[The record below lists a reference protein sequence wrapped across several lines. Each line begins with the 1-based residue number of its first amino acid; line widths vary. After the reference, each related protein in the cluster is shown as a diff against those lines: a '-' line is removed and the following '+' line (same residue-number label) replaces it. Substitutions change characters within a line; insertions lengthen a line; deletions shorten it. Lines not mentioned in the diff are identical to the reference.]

1 MHRYRLS
8 LMFRITFLLLAL
20 ALVSACGTIEIR
32 VEMPG
37 ESPTGTPPGAP
48 DEGDTAGD
56 VPIEIVVTA
65 QLTPPPSQEGTPVLA
80 AMTPTPLPT
89 SGSAATPEPA
99 PWTAGPAFTPMPASE
114 YPAPAGLQV
123 AFVRDGQLW
132 LWTAGTGEAVALA
145 SVGDTGG
152 QVKLS
157 DDGVLVAFVREDAL
171 WAVDSDGSGERQ
183 LLSTADL
190 DASAP
195 SDDEGGEFYYSPD
208 GSRIAVVTPGEIRL
222 VDADGGQR
230 AQVLTYTP
238 VNTGSEYRFYAQPV
252 WASDGRSL
260 RVAIPP
266 PVPHAQPAEQTTV
279 WQIAT
284 DGTAARMLGSI
295 DAAPLAGTD
304 AIAFSPNLEFVGYAQ
319 IRQAEGASPAEA
331 EPWLEVRRLAN
342 DDWQAYPYAGNLI
355 RWAPDSRRFAF
366 LAGRE
371 SPQLRIGQWSGDT
384 LPGSLDP
391 GTAVLDVRWVDAEHY
406 LVVARSGAQRG
417 PAQGG
422 WDLVLADLQG
432 ASTVLASMAGYPVY
446 DLAVVLPAGRPG
458 PTVSPT
464 PVASV
469 PGLVYQTDS
478 GLWIDRGRERAQI
491 LERHV
496 AELSPDGVQ
505 ALYVEGSGDDRDLWL
520 AVLPLGERY
529 NLTRTADRNEDT
541 PRWWEAR
548 PDVVVFS
555 SLPQG
560 EPLGMGVLGAL
571 TAVTLDG
578 RDYRILDDQHLLNSP
593 PAPAPDGRTIAYGSS
608 DEGWLFDWEGGP
620 QPFDPAAYGLDVA
633 GGIELGSPAWSP
645 DGTKLAWVVGGDL
658 EGDGGFRW
666 GVAVFDL
673 GTRRARIVH
682 VHTSGGGDGWPP
694 APAWSPDGAWLA
706 LDAWAAPPGQDGVWV
721 VRADGQADAAYV
733 AGHQPVWSPDGHWLA
748 LSDPASGEGGHWL
761 AEAGSWYLLAL
772 DLPPEAQILDWID
785 LSLD

>member
-37 ESPTGTPPGAP
+37 ESPTGTPPGTP

-190 DASAP
+190 DAVAP
-195 SDDEGGEFYYSPD
+195 SDEGAILHRLAWVPGTHTLALNTQLNLAYGLVLNDDLHLVDAETRTFTTLLPPGEGGEFYYSPD

-593 PAPAPDGRTIAYGSS
+593 PAPAPDGRTIA
-608 DEGWLFDWEGGP
+608 
-620 QPFDPAAYGLDVA
+620 
-633 GGIELGSPAWSP
+633 
-645 DGTKLAWVVGGDL
+645 
-658 EGDGGFRW
+658 
-666 GVAVFDL
+666 
-673 GTRRARIVH
+673 
-682 VHTSGGGDGWPP
+682 
-694 APAWSPDGAWLA
+694 
-706 LDAWAAPPGQDGVWV
+706 
-721 VRADGQADAAYV
+721 
-733 AGHQPVWSPDGHWLA
+733 
-748 LSDPASGEGGHWL
+748 
-761 AEAGSWYLLAL
+761 
-772 DLPPEAQILDWID
+772 
-785 LSLD
+785 